1 MDKQLLKEQKRIVQ
15 LLYKIRR
22 HTNNSKLCS
31 FLEKKIATISGGVA
45 YSKFIREIY
54 KEFHGLSI
62 GYGTYGGCWNN
73 SVLWWRNIK
82 IGNYCSFA
90 QGVTIIPGNH
100 CIDWFTTHPCL
111 AEHNYGAILYNGY
124 PNKDKPKQ
132 PTIVMN
138 DVWFGTNVTIMPG
151 CKIIGNGAIIGGGSV
166 VTKDVPPYAIVA
178 GNPAKI
184 LRYRFDEETIKK
196 LEDSQWW
203 NLELDELK
211 KIAPE
216 LQKMVG
222 VSLL

>member
-1 MDKQLLKEQKRIVQ
+1 ML
-15 LLYKIRR
+15 
-22 HTNNSKLCS
+22 
-31 FLEKKIATISGGVA
+31 SGGVA

-73 SVLWWRNIK
+73 SILWWKNIK

-90 QGVTIIPGNH
+90 QEIQIITSNH
-100 CIDWFTTHPCL
+100 KIDWFSTHPCL
-111 AEHNYGAILYNGY
+111 DTPMYGKILDGSDNESNYGLVIG
-124 PNKDKPKQ
+124 
-132 PTIVMN
+132 N
-138 DVWFGTNVTIMPG
+138 DVWVGGMVMILPG
-151 CKIIGNGAIIGGGSV
+151 CKKIGNGAIIGGGSV
-166 VTKDVPPYAIVA
+166 VTRDVPPYAIVV

-184 LRYRFDEETIKK
+184 LRYRFDEDIIKK

-211 KIAPE
+211 KIVPD

-222 VSLL
+222 MSVN